1 MGVWAL
7 LKLEKKRSK
16 KSKVVFI
23 RLSCC
28 IKVKDTKEKAIFR
41 NSKSPIKLG
50 FPHDRIKF
58 YSPKKGYL

>member
-1 MGVWAL
+1 M
-7 LKLEKKRSK
+7 
-16 KSKVVFI
+16 
-23 RLSCC
+23 RLSYFM
-28 IKVKDTKEKAIFR
+28 KVKDTKEKAIFI